1 MEAESVD
8 LSRSLYTPEAVRAAA
23 LAYAALAEIVVEEQG
38 DILRVTVSQPRR
50 PDVVDHLL
58 NHCLFETVR
67 RSRLGVAS

>member
-23 LAYAALAEIVVEEQG
+23 EAYAALAEIQVEEQG
-38 DILRVTVSQPRR
+38 DILRLTLRQPRR
-50 PDVVDHLL
+50 PDLLDHLL

>member
-23 LAYAALAEIVVEEQG
+23 EAALAEIQVEEQG
-38 DILRVTVSQPRR
+38 DILRLTLRQPRR
-50 PDVVDHLL
+50 PDLLDHLL